1 MVASVQSSRHLLWA
15 GWTYHPLQPA
25 PQHGN
30 TALLLLQGWFDD
42 RVEARNALSKLPALE
57 QNQELDRRELP
68 WTNSPEERPERID
81 VLMGCNT
88 RTFKG

>member
-1 MVASVQSSRHLLWA
+1 M
-15 GWTYHPLQPA
+15 
-25 PQHGN
+25 
-30 TALLLLQGWFDD
+30 
-42 RVEARNALSKLPALE
+42 EARNALSKLPALE

>member
-1 MVASVQSSRHLLWA
+1 MGGIRLSINR
-15 GWTYHPLQPA
+15 PLQPA
-25 PQHGN
+25 PQHGS
-30 TALLLLQGWFDD
+30 TALSPPQGWFDD